1 MFGYVLII
9 LTSYEIESFFVISVH
24 ARRIKTIPKRQKLTV
39 KVGIL
44 GRYNV
49 VYICVYKKLK
59 TSCFLIQKVIWKNAL
74 IKWFY

>member
-39 KVGIL
+39 KGGLL
-44 GRYNV
+44 G
-49 VYICVYKKLK
+49 
-59 TSCFLIQKVIWKNAL
+59 
-74 IKWFY
+74 